1 MSAEPIL
8 ETDADAGV
16 EKGKATRRRQR
27 IEAALA
33 LPERPKTARR
43 GEMGGW
49 MAEAVCAGRTDLGL
63 TEVERQAD
71 AAEIVATYCDRCPV
85 WEACLTEGRAAHG
98 SGLYGGLVLDD
109 GHLGR
114 DTDRLA
120 DAFRDPQVWLAPTP
134 TPTLEAVPDAEDDLE
149 PTSTLE
155 PAKGAQPTEPTKGEQ
170 PTEPTKGARAGGGQR
185 WQPRRRSRAQRR
197 RGRR

>member
-1 MSAEPIL
+1 MSAELIF
-8 ETDADAGV
+8 ETDAGV

-27 IEAALA
+27 IEAALG
-33 LPERPKTARR
+33 LPERLKAARR

-71 AAEIVATYCDRCPV
+71 AAELVTSYCDRCPV
-85 WEACLTEGRAAHG
+85 REACLAEGRAAHG
-98 SGLYGGLVLDD
+98 SGVYGGVVLD
-109 GHLGR
+109 GGALAR

-120 DAFRDPQVWLAPTP
+120 DAFHDPQVWLAPTP
-134 TPTLEAVPDAEDDLE
+134 TLEAVPDEGDDLE
-149 PTSTLE
+149 PTSTPE
-155 PAKGAQPTEPTKGEQ
+155 PAKGAQATSTP
-170 PTEPTKGARAGGGQR
+170 EPTKGAPRQR